1 MILSLIFAASIW
13 LILSR
18 EWLRVIMGLS
28 LLGHATNIFILN
40 SGPHSDM
47 LPQALILTAIVI
59 GLAIQTVLLVFAYF
73 ARQTED
79 IEDLD
84 DMKEAE

>member
-1 MILSLIFAASIW
+1 MILSVIFAASIW

-28 LLGHATNIFILN
+28 LLGHATNLFLLS
-40 SGPHSDM
+40 SGSENDI

-59 GLAIQTVLLVFAYF
+59 GLAIQTVLLIFAYF
-73 ARQTED
+73 ARQAQNID
-79 IEDLD
+79 DLD
-84 DMKEAE
+84 DMKEVE

>member
-1 MILSLIFAASIW
+1 MILSLLFAASIW

-28 LLGHATNIFILN
+28 LLGHATNLFILK
-40 SGPHSDM
+40 SGPFTDV

-59 GLAIQTVLLVFAYF
+59 GLAIQTVLLIFAYF
-73 ARQTED
+73 ARQSDD
-79 IEDLD
+79 ID

>member
-28 LLGHATNIFILN
+28 LLGHATNLFILS
-40 SGPHSDM
+40 SGPYSDM

-73 ARQTED
+73 ARQTEHSD
-79 IEDLD
+79 DLD